1 MKTASG
7 NVVIRCD
14 QKIEMTKLFNSQEYK
29 YLFTSKHPGTQ
40 TCTEAAS
47 RCGFIKRPIDR
58 SSYFK
63 HLLST
68 KDEEYKD
75 FGLQPGVM

>member
-7 NVVIRCD
+7 NVVISRG
-14 QKIEMTKLFNSQEYK
+14 QKIEITKLLNSQEYK

-47 RCGFIKRPIDR
+47 RCGFIMRSIDR
-58 SSYFK
+58 TSYFK

-75 FGLQPGVM
+75 LGLQPGVM